1 MTSCVPAHDVGMRR
15 RVLVVDDHPG
25 FRASVRAM
33 LAEGPF
39 EIIAEA
45 VDADEALV
53 ALAEHRPDLVLLDV
67 VLPGLDGFVVAE
79 LLAADPSPPDIVLVS
94 TRDAV
99 DYGSRLEH
107 APVRG
112 FIQKGA
118 LSVGSLEALLR

>member
-1 MTSCVPAHDVGMRR
+1 
-15 RVLVVDDHPG
+15 
-25 FRASVRAM
+25 M

-39 EIIAEA
+39 DMVAEA
-45 VDADEALV
+45 VDSDEAL
-53 ALAEHRPDLVLLDV
+53 AAWAELRPDVVLLDV
-67 VLPGLDGFVVAE
+67 VLPGLDGFMVAE
-79 LLAADPSPPDIVLVS
+79 MLATDPSPPDIVLVS

-112 FIQKGA
+112 FIQKAA